1 MLGIGTKRFVKKLK
15 MKINPIGRAI
25 LPKAPDLRKMIGPSF
40 VLLGMGLGSGE
51 LIMWPYL
58 AANFG
63 LGIIWAAV
71 IGITF
76 QFFIN
81 MEIER
86 YTLINGESVFVGLA
100 RKFKTVSPIW
110 FILSTVIPWMWP
122 GIILSSAT
130 VLVNVLGF
138 GSPTWI
144 AILMLILVGIIL
156 SLGQV
161 VYKTQEK
168 LQKYLIMI
176 GVPFIFLLTL
186 YLAKGTDWQSLV
198 TGLSGKGEG
207 FWFIPAGLS
216 LVTFLGAF
224 AYSGAGGNLNLAQSF
239 YIREK
244 DYGMGKYGGKI
255 TSLLRKKTDDFPLEG
270 KTFEINKKN
279 LKIFKT
285 WWEKINTEHLLV
297 FWATGAFTILMLS
310 LLAFATVYH
319 QSGESEGI
327 NFLFMESGVIMQ
339 KTLPIV
345 GMLFLLLV
353 VMMLFSTQLSVLDAT
368 SRITAENLVILNKD
382 KFKPNKLPKFYFVF
396 LWTQIFLGILILLFG
411 FQQPW
416 QLVRI
421 SAFLNAVAMLV
432 YTVALLW
439 LNQNTLDKSLRPVWW
454 RKLVLGLI
462 ILFFTGFTVL
472 TLTN

>member
-1 MLGIGTKRFVKKLK
+1 MKLVGEIGKEKLFS
-15 MKINPIGRAI
+15 P
-25 LPKAPDLRKMIGPSF
+25 PKLSEMIGPSF

-81 MEIER
+81 MEVER
-86 YTLINGESVFVGLA
+86 YTLINGESVFVGWA
-100 RKFKTVSPIW
+100 RKFKQVSPIW

-130 VLVNVLGF
+130 ILTSTLGF
-138 GSPTWI
+138 GQANI
-144 AILMLILVGIIL
+144 AAIIMLLAIGLIL
-156 SLGQV
+156 SLGKV
-161 VYKTQEK
+161 VYKTQEH
-168 LQKYLIMI
+168 LQKWLIFL
-176 GVPFIFLLTL
+176 GVPFILVLTL
-186 YLAKGTDWQSLV
+186 FLAKETDWQSLGA
-198 TGLSGKGEG
+198 GLMGKGDG

-216 LVTFLGAF
+216 MITFLGAF

-255 TSLLRKKTDDFPLEG
+255 TSLLRNKTSEFPLEG
-270 KTFEINKKN
+270 KTFEINQSN
-279 LKIFKT
+279 LKIFRN
-285 WWEKINTEHLLV
+285 WWRKINLEHLLV
-297 FWATGAFTILMLS
+297 FWLTGAVTIMLLS
-310 LLAFATVYH
+310 LLSYSTVYH
-319 QSGESEGI
+319 QSGGTSGI
-327 NFLFMESGVIMQ
+327 NFLFVEAEAIGKLMVPWFSKV
-339 KTLPIV
+339 
-345 GMLFLLLV
+345 FLLLV
-353 VMMLFSTQLSVLDAT
+353 TLMLFSTQMSVMDAT
-368 SRITAENLVILNKD
+368 SRITSENLVILNKE
-382 KFKPNKLPKFYFVF
+382 KFKPRNLPNYYFGF
-396 LWTQIFLGILILLFG
+396 LWGQILLSIIILLVG
-411 FQQPW
+411 VKEPW

-439 LNQNTLDKSLRPVWW
+439 LNQKTLDKALRPMWW
-454 RKLVLGLI
+454 RKSILILVV
-462 ILFFTGFTVL
+462 LFFAGFSVL
-472 TLTN
+472 TLVK

>member
-1 MLGIGTKRFVKKLK
+1 MRLVGEIGKGELT
-15 MKINPIGRAI
+15 GA
-25 LPKAPDLRKMIGPSF
+25 PKLRKMVGPSF

-86 YTLINGESVFVGLA
+86 YTLVNGESVFVGWA
-100 RKFKTVSPIW
+100 RKFGRLSPIW
-110 FILSTVIPWMWP
+110 FILSTMIPWMWP
-122 GIILSSAT
+122 GIILSSAV
-130 VLVNVLGF
+130 VLVSVFGF
-138 GSPTWI
+138 GSPTWVSI
-144 AILMLILVGIIL
+144 IMLILIGLIL
-156 SLGQV
+156 SLGRV
-161 VYKTQEK
+161 VYKTQEVF
-168 LQKYLIMI
+168 QKYLIFI
-176 GVPFIFLLTL
+176 SVPFVFLLAL
-186 YLAKGTDWQSLV
+186 FLAKGTDWQNLAV
-198 TGLSGKGEG
+198 GLFGKGDG
-207 FWFIPAGLS
+207 FLLFPAGLS
-216 LVTFLGAF
+216 LITFLGAF

-255 TSLLRKKTDDFPLEG
+255 TSLLRKKSDNFPLEG
-270 KTFEINKKN
+270 KTFEINQEN
-279 LKIFKT
+279 LVRFRD
-285 WWEKINTEHLLV
+285 WWKKINTEHLMV
-297 FWATGAFTILMLS
+297 FWATGALTILMLS

-319 QSGESEGI
+319 RSGELEGI
-327 NFLFMESGVIMQ
+327 NFLFMEASIIGQ
-339 KTLPIV
+339 KTLPFI
-345 GMLFLLLV
+345 GILFLTLV
-353 VMMLFSTQLSVLDAT
+353 SVTLFSTQLSVMDAT
-368 SRITAENLVILNKD
+368 SRITAENLVILNKE
-382 KFKPNKLPKFYFVF
+382 KFKPKKLPKFYFIF
-396 LWTQIFLGILILLFG
+396 LWAEILLGIIILSLG

-439 LNQNTLDKSLRPVWW
+439 LNQKTLDKKLRPVWW
-454 RKLVLGLI
+454 RKLILI
-462 ILFFTGFTVL
+462 LIVLFFAGFSLL
-472 TLTN
+472 TLLN